1 MTRPTS
7 LIDMPLAARR
17 GHLTTTPNPAARQ
30 DYMVVLEGAF
40 AAGWTDHPVRAIL
53 RYVADRCVLSLDAYN
68 AYLDALAGGD
78 EPTLEAVVLTLLD
91 DVNNELIPRWVQVE
105 LIAGHGGDCH
115 RVIIE
120 DRQPGW
126 DNPSLLARVTAV

>member
-68 AYLDALAGGD
+68 AYLDALAGGRWPAYAPQD
-78 EPTLEAVVLTLLD
+78 PAAVAYLT
-91 DVNNELIPRWVQVE
+91 N
-105 LIAGHGGDCH
+105 AGTNAG
-115 RVIIE
+115 
-120 DRQPGW
+120 
-126 DNPSLLARVTAV
+126 N